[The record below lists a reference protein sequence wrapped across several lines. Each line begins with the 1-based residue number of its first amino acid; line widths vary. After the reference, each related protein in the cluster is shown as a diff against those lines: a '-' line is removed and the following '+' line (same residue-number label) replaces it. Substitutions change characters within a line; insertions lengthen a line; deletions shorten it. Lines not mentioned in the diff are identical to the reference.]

1 MEKTCITPLHLLD
14 FYVSIPVANIC
25 ICPHLSRQRKCN
37 ANLQLKI
44 YQLFAPFANIGKS
57 VFSSSVKAEEGPDL
71 LTDIKVIYRFSQG

>member
-14 FYVSIPVANIC
+14 FYVSIPIQQ
-25 ICPHLSRQRKCN
+25 IYLSRQRKCN
-37 ANLQLKI
+37 ANLQLQI